1 MNYFSRPSFAIAT
14 TLAISLIS
22 LTARPARAQLANYVN
37 TITLS
42 GSATDLAPGSGA
54 NVNRLG
60 GLFSDVYYD
69 RERNLYY
76 GLPDRGPGGGLVAY
90 DTRVQEFT
98 LDVDDATGAISNF
111 QLIRTVQFTANGAA
125 YNGLNPQLLNGNAG
139 TLGLSLDPEGFA
151 VSRTGNF
158 YVSDEYG
165 PSIYE
170 FNRNGEFVA
179 SFNAPNNLLPR
190 SNAAGNPL
198 DFAATRTSTPALIT
212 GRQDNRGFE
221 GLAVTPDGSR
231 LFAMLQDPLAEEGSG
246 NQGRNSRN
254 IRIVEYDTATRQS
267 LRQFIYQLEDRNDIN
282 ARIDG
287 TANDFAANQQGR
299 NIGISA
305 IIPVN
310 DTEFL
315 VLERDNRGF
324 GVDELAD
331 GNPLSVNPIGSKRIY
346 NVNIAGA
353 TDVSGISLAG
363 TNTLPGGVTTVT
375 KTLALDLQ
383 AALAG
388 ANLGIPALPEKFEG
402 ITIGRRLS
410 DGTYSLIVGTDN
422 DFSVTQT
429 GAGEQFDIY
438 YTLDGNGQLASV
450 EQVALGA
457 APTNPNALLIPSY
470 LFGFK
475 TNTGQ
480 LARFAPQT
488 TTVPEAGT
496 AALLALGM
504 FGLIGS
510 VASRRRK

>member
-1 MNYFSRPSFAIAT
+1 MT
-14 TLAISLIS
+14 TLAISLMALS
-22 LTARPARAQLANYVN
+22 TRPAQAQLADYVN
-37 TITLS
+37 TITLP
-42 GSATDLAPGSGA
+42 GGATDLAPGNGP
-54 NVNRLG
+54 NINRLG

-69 RERNLYY
+69 RDRDLYY

-98 LDVDDATGAISNF
+98 LDVDDTTGAISNF
-111 QLIRTVQFTANGAA
+111 NLLRTVQFTANGAA
-125 YNGLNPQLLNGNAG
+125 FNGQNPQLLNGNPA

-170 FNRNGEFVA
+170 FNRNGELIA
-179 SFNAPNNLLPR
+179 SFTAPDNLLPR

-198 DFAATRTSTPALIT
+198 DFAAIRDSTPALIT

-231 LFAMLQDPLAEEGSG
+231 LYAMLQDPLAEEGAG
-246 NQGRNSRN
+246 NQGRRSRN
-254 IRIVEYDTATRQS
+254 LRIVEYDTATRQS
-267 LRQFIYQLEDRNDIN
+267 LRQFIYQLEDLSDIN
-282 ARIDG
+282 ARIAG
-287 TANDFAANQQGR
+287 TDNDFGANAQGR

-331 GNPLSVNPIGSKRIY
+331 GNPLSLLPVSTKRIY

-363 TNTLPGGVTTVT
+363 TNTLPGGVTAVS

-383 AALAG
+383 AALSG

-402 ITIGRRLS
+402 ITIGRQLS

-429 GAGEQFDIY
+429 GMGEQFDIY
-438 YTLDGNGQLASV
+438 YTLDGNGQLATV

-457 APTNPNALLIPSY
+457 APTNPNALLIPNY

-480 LARFAPQT
+480 LAGFAPQA

-496 AALLALGM
+496 TLLLSLGII
-504 FGLIGS
+504 GLVGGVIT
-510 VASRRRK
+510 RRRK

>member
-1 MNYFSRPSFAIAT
+1 Q
-14 TLAISLIS
+14 
-22 LTARPARAQLANYVN
+22 AQLADYVN

-42 GSATDLAPGSGA
+42 GSATDLAPGTA
-54 NVNRLG
+54 PNDNRLG
-60 GLFSDVYYD
+60 GLFSDIYYD
-69 RERNLYY
+69 RDRDLYY

-98 LDVDDATGAISNF
+98 LDVDDTTGAISNF
-111 QLIRTVQFTANGAA
+111 NLLRTVQFTAGGAA
-125 YNGLNPQLLNGNAG
+125 FNGLNPRLLNGNPG

-151 VSRTGNF
+151 VSRTGTF

-170 FNRNGEFVA
+170 FNRDGELIT
-179 SFNAPNNLLPR
+179 SFTAPDNLLPR
-190 SNAAGNPL
+190 SDAAGNPL
-198 DFAATRTSTPALIT
+198 DFAAIRDSNPALIS

-221 GLAVTPDGSR
+221 GLAVSPDGSR
-231 LFAMLQDPLAEEGSG
+231 LYAMLQDPLAEEGAGS
-246 NQGRNSRN
+246 QGRRSRN

-267 LRQFIYQLEDRNDIN
+267 LRQFLYQLEPLADIN
-282 ARIDG
+282 GRIDG
-287 TANDFAANQQGR
+287 AANDFGMNAQGR

-331 GNPLSVNPIGSKRIY
+331 NNPLSLLPVSTKRIY
-346 NVNIAGA
+346 NVSIAGA

-363 TNTLPGGVTTVT
+363 TNDLPGGVTTVS
-375 KTLALDLQ
+375 KTPALDLQ
-383 AALAG
+383 VALSG
-388 ANLGIPALPEKFEG
+388 ANVGIPALPEKFEG
-402 ITIGRRLS
+402 ITIGRQLS
-410 DGTYSLIVGTDN
+410 DGTYSLLVGTDN
-422 DFSVTQT
+422 DFSVTQS
-429 GAGEQFDIY
+429 GAGEQFDLY
-438 YTLDGNGQLASV
+438 YTLDANGQLATV
-450 EQVALGA
+450 ERVVIGA
-457 APTNPNALLIPSY
+457 TPTNPNALLIPSY

-480 LARFAPQT
+480 LTGFAPQV

-496 AALLALGM
+496 SLLMALGM
-504 FGLIGS
+504 LGLVGGA
-510 VASRRRK
+510 VTRRRK